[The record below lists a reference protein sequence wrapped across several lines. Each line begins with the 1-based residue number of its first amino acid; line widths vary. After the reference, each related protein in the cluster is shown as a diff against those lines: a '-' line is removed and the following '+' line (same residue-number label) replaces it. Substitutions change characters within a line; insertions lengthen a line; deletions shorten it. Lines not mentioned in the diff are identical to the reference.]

1 MSRSPEV
8 TTGAQPTRAP
18 LSATPATVPA
28 RHAHVFESSQTSNL
42 MDRAL
47 NGEGSLYFSTV
58 EGLWCVVRS
67 TPRLENARG
76 QILQRSERVEFR
88 FRDNLFFLDRKNKDY
103 DEIKAYIEGLT
114 GYGLTVRPMEEI
126 ARENKARAL
135 AEARKV
141 LASVTPGEETKTI
154 LSALAPQ
161 ISQMS
166 REDRLEMAR
175 LLDLNNE
182 GAESEP
188 SEPVA
193 KQPASRLTPPRALTR
208 R

>member
-1 MSRSPEV
+1 
-8 TTGAQPTRAP
+8 
-18 LSATPATVPA
+18 
-28 RHAHVFESSQTSNL
+28 

-47 NGEGSLYFSTV
+47 NGEGTLYFSTV
-58 EGLWCVVRS
+58 EGLWCVVRT
-67 TPRLENARG
+67 TPRIENARG
-76 QILQRSERVEFR
+76 QILQRAERVDFR
-88 FRDNLFFLDRKNKDY
+88 FRDNLYFLDRKNPNH
-103 DEIKAYIEGLT
+103 DEIEAYIKNLV

-154 LSALAPQ
+154 ISALAPQ

-166 REDRLEMAR
+166 IEERMELAR
-175 LLDLNNE
+175 SIAGDQE
-182 GAESEP
+182 PESEP
-188 SEPVA
+188 EKEA
-193 KQPASRLTPPRALTR
+193 PASQRRAR

>member
-1 MSRSPEV
+1 MPRSPEV
-8 TTGAQPTRAP
+8 TTGPQTTRP
-18 LSATPATVPA
+18 LSAAPATVPA
-28 RHAHVFESSQTSNL
+28 RHAHVFESSQVSNL

-47 NGEGSLYFSTV
+47 NGEGTLYFSTV
-58 EGLWCVVRS
+58 EGLWCVVRT
-67 TPRLENARG
+67 TPRIENARG
-76 QILQRSERVEFR
+76 QILQRAERVDFR
-88 FRDNLFFLDRKNKDY
+88 FRDNLYFLERKNPNH
-103 DEIKAYIEGLT
+103 DEIKSYIEGLV

-154 LSALAPQ
+154 ISALAPQ

-166 REDRLEMAR
+166 VEERRELAR
-175 LLDLNNE
+175 SITGITSEAAD
-182 GAESEP
+182 SEP
-188 SEPVA
+188 KEA
-193 KQPASRLTPPRALTR
+193 PASQRRAR

>member
-1 MSRSPEV
+1 MPRSPEV
-8 TTGAQPTRAP
+8 TTGPQVTRP
-18 LSATPATVPA
+18 LSAAPATVPA
-28 RHAHVFESSQTSNL
+28 RHAHVFESSQVSNL

-47 NGEGSLYFSTV
+47 AGEGTLYFSTV
-58 EGLWCVVRS
+58 EGLWCVVRT
-67 TPRLENARG
+67 TPRIENARG
-76 QILQRSERVEFR
+76 QILQRAERVDFR
-88 FRDNLFFLDRKNKDY
+88 FRDNLYFLDRKNPNH
-103 DEIKAYIEGLT
+103 DEIEAYIKNLV

-154 LSALAPQ
+154 ISALAPQ

-166 REDRLEMAR
+166 IEERMELAR
-175 LLDLNNE
+175 SIAGDQE
-182 GAESEP
+182 PESEP
-188 SEPVA
+188 EKEA
-193 KQPASRLTPPRALTR
+193 PASQRRAR